1 MRYAVETTHA
11 VPVRKAALY
20 LVKTTTLLLCPECH
34 KPLGT
39 YTNARE
45 RAILEAC
52 HDCCKS
58 QALHSGPMP
67 SVPFN

>member
-11 VPVRKAALY
+11 VPVEKTALY
-20 LVKTTTLLLCPECH
+20 LVKTTTLLLCPDCH
-34 KPLGT
+34 EPLGT
-39 YTNARE
+39 YVNPRE

-52 HDCCKS
+52 HDCRA
-58 QALHSGPMP
+58 QLFRTGPVP

>member
-11 VPVRKAALY
+11 VPLRKAALY
-20 LVKTTTLLLCPECH
+20 LVKTTTLFLCPECH

-52 HDCCKS
+52 HDCNA
-58 QALHSGPMP
+58 QVIHTGPMP
-67 SVPFN
+67 GEPFN